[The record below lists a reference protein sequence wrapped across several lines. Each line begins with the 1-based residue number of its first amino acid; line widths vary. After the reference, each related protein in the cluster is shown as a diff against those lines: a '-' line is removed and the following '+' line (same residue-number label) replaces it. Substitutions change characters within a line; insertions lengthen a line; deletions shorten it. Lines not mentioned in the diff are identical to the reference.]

1 MLSNM
6 GDYSMMDY
14 HELDMLVAQLEQEKK
29 ELEKRV
35 KLAEQECAA
44 LREQIN
50 NLERQV
56 YNGPTM

>member
-1 MLSNM
+1 
-6 GDYSMMDY
+6 MMDY